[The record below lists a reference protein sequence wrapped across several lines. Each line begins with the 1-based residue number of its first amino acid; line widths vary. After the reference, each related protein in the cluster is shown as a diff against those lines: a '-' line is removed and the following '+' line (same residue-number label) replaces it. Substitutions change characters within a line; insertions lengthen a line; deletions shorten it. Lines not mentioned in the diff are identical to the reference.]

1 MGLEGGGRSAL
12 KCKYLLFLALIF
24 FFIISPA
31 YAETVLNEGFIDTS
45 LVDLVKTTA
54 RIDTS
59 NNYVLLPRQS
69 LASSVNMLENGMGYA
84 TASKEGVSIYEYND
98 AAGRV
103 EQNALYSCPW
113 ATEATGVSIRQ
124 DNLNLWAI
132 TPDSIAYYKF
142 NGAGMS
148 NDPALKITGLVDVLS
163 VAAFKNKDRALM
175 LQNDGSKAKITRY
188 DAGANLNPALV
199 FKPDITDPVA
209 VSMVNDSPDFR
220 LYTRDSVYYFSYDE
234 AGGTYLEDPAKR
246 ITGLAGVISGSS
258 DETGNSVLTNTDMS
272 YYVNND
278 TGGASRVDVFSP
290 GPVAVPVAVS
300 LKPGTYEQILLD
312 ESGNVRWWTY
322 DDAAGRMVRDS
333 NMEISGLNLNK
344 GYAHPRSYF
353 SVSLNTATAYDAVYL
368 TVNEI
373 KPAGTSVNYFV
384 SSNGGADFTAV
395 IPGSWVAVPA
405 GTNFVVRAVLDTSDP
420 QQTPKILHVT
430 LNVENDLIMEGN
442 INPQP
447 AERGRNLTI
456 LARAVKLTTGA
467 AVILDSCSVRYPLET
482 KANGD
487 PALPEGE
494 SPNNVVMVYDAR
506 TGFWEHTFTVPEK
519 TVNGRWP
526 DDGVYQI
533 RIIGIK
539 AGTEKQLISNFE
551 IYGNILKRLILRTL
565 TW

>member
-1 MGLEGGGRSAL
+1 VGLEGGDRSAL
-12 KCKYLLFLALIF
+12 NFKYLLFLALIF

-45 LVDLVKTTA
+45 LVDLTKTTA
-54 RIDTS
+54 LVDTA

-103 EQNALYSCPW
+103 EQNTLYSCPW

-132 TPDSIAYYKF
+132 TPDSIACYKF

-163 VAAFKNKDRALM
+163 VAAFKNKDRVLV
-175 LQNDGSKAKITRY
+175 LQNEGSKAKITRY
-188 DAGANLNPALV
+188 EAGANLNPALV
-199 FKPDITDPVA
+199 FQPDISDPVS
-209 VSMVNDSPDFR
+209 VSMVNDSPDFK
-220 LYTRDSVYYFSYDE
+220 LYTKDSVYYFSYDE
-234 AGGTYLEDPAKR
+234 AGGTYIEDPAKR
-246 ITGLAGVISGSS
+246 ITGLARVISGSS
-258 DETGNSVLTNTDMS
+258 DETGNSVLTNTDMG
-272 YYVNND
+272 YYANND

-300 LKPGTYEQILLD
+300 LKPGTYEQIFLD
-312 ESGNVRWWTY
+312 ESGNVHWWTY

-333 NMEISGLNLNK
+333 DMEISGLNLNK

-353 SVSLNTATAYDAVYL
+353 SVSLNTAAAYDAVCL

-384 SSNGGADFTAV
+384 SSDGGADFTAV
-395 IPGSWVAVPA
+395 IPGSWVAVTA
-405 GTNFVVRAVLDTSDP
+405 GTNFVVRAVLDTADSL
-420 QQTPKILHVT
+420 QTPKLLHVT

-447 AERGRNLTI
+447 VERGRNVTI
-456 LARAVKLTTGA
+456 SARAVKLTTGA
-467 AVILDSCSVRYPLET
+467 AVALDSCSVRYPLET

-487 PALPEGE
+487 LALPDGE
-494 SPNNVVMVYDAR
+494 SPNNVVMVYDAG
-506 TGFWEHTFTVPEK
+506 TGFWEYTFTVPEK
-519 TVNGRWP
+519 TVNGRWS
-526 DDGVYQI
+526 DDGVYQV
-533 RIIGIK
+533 RLIGK
-539 AGTEKQLISNFE
+539 KTGFQKE
-551 IYGNILKRLILRTL
+551 ITYNLEINGNIMRRLILRTV